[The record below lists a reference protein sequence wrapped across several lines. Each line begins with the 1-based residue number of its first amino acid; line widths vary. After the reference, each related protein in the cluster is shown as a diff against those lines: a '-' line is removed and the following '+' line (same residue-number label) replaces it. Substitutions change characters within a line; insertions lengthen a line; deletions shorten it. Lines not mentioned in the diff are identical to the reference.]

1 MLWVGF
7 ENHNPVLR
15 IAQVIFFFF
24 LADGIMRGKK
34 NNKAQQGDG
43 DQLEGSFRN
52 EKEVELVSGKK
63 GRS

>member
-1 MLWVGF
+1 MHWSG
-7 ENHNPVLR
+7 
-15 IAQVIFFFF
+15 QFFLFF